1 MQVSPSKAEIDVRIE
16 VQKRGLHRKMLPME
30 TVVIFDSHNGKPY
43 IHIVAHD
50 RLTKIMLQRGGT
62 RLPFT
67 VPDLLFG
74 KGIDPIV
81 PVYLDGQPHEK
92 AGVMN
97 RDQKIN
103 QLWAERGIVPLRFPY
118 KAPLSDVRKMEIVDV
133 IEKELQK

>member
-1 MQVSPSKAEIDVRIE
+1 MKISPSKAEIDVRIE
-16 VQKRGLHRKMLPME
+16 VQRRGLHKKMLPLE

-43 IHIVAHD
+43 IHIAAHD
-50 RLTKIMLQRGGT
+50 RLTKIMLQRGSE

-74 KGIDPIV
+74 RGVDQIV

-97 RDQKIN
+97 RDEKIN
-103 QLWAERGIVPLRFPY
+103 RLWAERGIVPLRFPY
-118 KAPLSDVRKMEIVDV
+118 KAPLNHVRKMEIVDN
-133 IEKELQK
+133 IQEALNG